1 VTVSLQNTS
10 LTDSLCEALR
20 QQIISGELA
29 PGQKLS
35 EAWVASYFA
44 VARPTAKAGLDRL
57 TNEGLLRRGRR
68 QTAVVPRMSAADV
81 TDIYFAR
88 EPIESRAVRT
98 LAERSYVPPAADRAL
113 ALMGVAAQLNQHSEH
128 TGADINLHR
137 ALVAATASVRLQR
150 MHETVMGEA
159 QLCIAQVRRHVGLD
173 LTELTASHAAIL
185 DAIRAGDPDSA
196 VTALR
201 SDLDVCRETLLAD
214 VAEKT
219 ATKAGA
225 TTSSTTTGDTEDV
238 ADDTVATNGKDASIA

>member
-1 VTVSLQNTS
+1 MTVSLQNTS

-68 QTAVVPRMSAADV
+68 QTAVVPQMSSADIS
-81 TDIYFAR
+81 DIYFAR

-98 LAERSYVPPAADRAL
+98 LAERCYVPPAADRAL
-113 ALMGVAAQLNQHSEH
+113 ALMGVAAQLNQHGEH

-173 LTELTASHAAIL
+173 LAELTASHAAIL
-185 DAIRAGDPDSA
+185 DAIRAGDPDAA
-196 VTALR
+196 VAALR
-201 SDLDVCRETLLAD
+201 RDLDVCRETLLAD

-219 ATKAGA
+219 KGTQDSEPKP
-225 TTSSTTTGDTEDV
+225 TDQ
-238 ADDTVATNGKDASIA
+238 NDAARPVSG